1 MVDRGVPRRR
11 VPDLSRRCQR
21 CLFPPGHCLC
31 PEVPRIETRARFIL
45 LRHAAEMAR
54 PTNTARWAALAL
66 PQARLLDYALPGRP
80 FDDAP
85 LRGEGTWV
93 LFPSPGASAR
103 PAEPPRRIVV
113 LDGTW
118 SQARRMLQRIPA
130 LRAVPRLSLPPPS
143 ARRRLRRPTVVGGMS
158 TIEAVAEA
166 LRLLGEPEAALSLE
180 ALHARALLRAEG
192 LRGPLPGRTA

>member
-1 MVDRGVPRRR
+1 MPR
-11 VPDLSRRCQR
+11 L
-21 CLFPPGHCLC
+21 
-31 PEVPRIETRARFIL
+31 ETRTRFVL
-45 LRHAAEMAR
+45 LRHAAEIQR

-80 FDDAP
+80 FDDDP

-93 LFPSPGASAR
+93 LFPSPGAAAP

-130 LRAVPRLSLPPPS
+130 LRTLPRLSLPPPA
-143 ARRRLRRPTVVGGMS
+143 ARRRLRRPTVAGGMS
-158 TIEAVAEA
+158 TLEAVAGA
-166 LRLLGEPEAALSLE
+166 LRLLGEPEAAGALE
-180 ALHARALLRAEG
+180 ALHGRALDLAER
-192 LRGPLPGRTA
+192 LRGPLPGPAA